1 MQIYVA
7 IYLKSF
13 YYNLDNDNYSPDKK
27 EIICKRQEIK
37 HTKYNSKK
45 YQIMKI
51 KDFRSYI
58 GGNKQKNIYLH

>member
-1 MQIYVA
+1 MKIFGKLTLCKFMWPSTA
-7 IYLKSF
+7 KSF

-45 YQIMKI
+45 YQIMK
-51 KDFRSYI
+51 
-58 GGNKQKNIYLH
+58 

>member
-7 IYLKSF
+7 IYLQSF

-37 HTKYNSKK
+37 HTKYHSKK
-45 YQIMKI
+45 YQIM
-51 KDFRSYI
+51 
-58 GGNKQKNIYLH
+58 